1 MPPFGMCRREV
12 RKGKFKPTP
21 PASGKLPDWSA
32 NGKPA
37 SKHQGY
43 RDLTP
48 EEISSMNTIKDMA
61 EDIRVELEALES
73 LPEVDKRWLAI
84 GKTNLQQGFMA
95 VIRSIAKPT
104 TF

>member
-1 MPPFGMCRREV
+1 ME
-12 RKGKFKPTP
+12 
-21 PASGKLPDWSA
+21 
-32 NGKPA
+32 NQ
-37 SKHQGY
+37 HQHIRGY

-48 EEISSMNTIKDMA
+48 EEVSSMNTIKDMA
-61 EDIRVELEALES
+61 ENIRVELEALES

>member
-1 MPPFGMCRREV
+1 MENQH
-12 RKGKFKPTP
+12 KQIK
-21 PASGKLPDWSA
+21 
-32 NGKPA
+32 
-37 SKHQGY
+37 GY

>member
-1 MPPFGMCRREV
+1 MGFGETEFPPHGGIGEQME
-12 RKGKFKPTP
+12 
-21 PASGKLPDWSA
+21 
-32 NGKPA
+32 NQ
-37 SKHQGY
+37 HQHIRGY
-43 RDLTP
+43 RDLSQ

-61 EDIRVELEALES
+61 ENIRVELEALES
-73 LPEVDKRWLAI
+73 LPDVDKRWLAI